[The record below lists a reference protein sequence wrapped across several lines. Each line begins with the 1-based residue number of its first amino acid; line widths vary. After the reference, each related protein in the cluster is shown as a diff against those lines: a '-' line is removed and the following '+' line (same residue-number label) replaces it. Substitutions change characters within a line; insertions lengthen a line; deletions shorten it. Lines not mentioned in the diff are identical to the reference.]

1 MAGLATIVL
10 TPIVDGSPS
19 RNFTLDANNN
29 VMSIGRAS
37 KRDQKGR
44 TPAGDNGWFDSRVMS
59 RDHAEIIFQETN
71 KTIQVEDLGSTHGTW
86 LNNMRLHVHQP
97 AHIFNG
103 DILRFGIDVE
113 RNDGEIFSAL
123 SMRVKMDFQ
132 ARPAPNKASVEDS
145 DLEVI
150 EVAAPVGTHT
160 AKSEAHQEGS
170 TPKLPPCPTEIASI
184 INKDANEAEFST
196 DPIDLTEPDIVERE
210 APNTVESGSD
220 NSESSE
226 DDEKDLESGLES
238 EIEEDDEMPYY
249 SSDADSLDDG
259 SESEACDDA
268 CDETCDYLIDASS
281 MCDDSEQDCIDP
293 ALLMAAN
300 TNNTVCA
307 STSSFVPTGFTGFTG
322 FTGGLNIPP
331 FPAKDQTCATT
342 AVLDCPMLPHPASK
356 NRLPS
361 LSSKSPASQ
370 AQQSST
376 DANPLKRKFPDIE
389 AYESLILTEGT
400 KSADESKVAPPAKR
414 VKSSQSSSSLVAYS
428 TTAVVSAL
436 LGGLGTIVVLA
447 SLPPDYF
454 Q

>member
-1 MAGLATIVL
+1 
-10 TPIVDGSPS
+10 
-19 RNFTLDANNN
+19 
-29 VMSIGRAS
+29 
-37 KRDQKGR
+37 
-44 TPAGDNGWFDSRVMS
+44 
-59 RDHAEIIFQETN
+59 
-71 KTIQVEDLGSTHGTW
+71 
-86 LNNMRLHVHQP
+86 
-97 AHIFNG
+97 
-103 DILRFGIDVE
+103 
-113 RNDGEIFSAL
+113 
-123 SMRVKMDFQ
+123 MRVKMDFQ
-132 ARPAPNKASVEDS
+132 PRHVFWGADFKSGLTFDFFSPAPTKASVEDS

-160 AKSEAHQEGS
+160 TKSEAHQEGS
-170 TPKLPPCPTEIASI
+170 TSKLTPCPTEIASI
-184 INKDANEAEFST
+184 INKDAIEAEFST
-196 DPIDLTEPDIVERE
+196 DPIDLTEPDVVEHE
-210 APNTVESGSD
+210 APNIETGSD

-226 DDEKDLESGLES
+226 DDEKDLESHLES
-238 EIEEDDEMPYY
+238 EIEDDDDEMPYH

-268 CDETCDYLIDASS
+268 CDETCDYLVDASS
-281 MCDDSEQDCIDP
+281 MCDDSEQDYIDP

-342 AVLDCPMLPHPASK
+342 AVLDCPMLPRPASK
-356 NRLPS
+356 SRLPS

-370 AQQSST
+370 NAPSST
-376 DANPLKRKFPDIE
+376 DVNTLKRKLPDNE
-389 AYESLILTEGT
+389 DYESLLLTEGS
-400 KSADESKVAPPAKR
+400 KSADESNVPPPAKR
-414 VKSSQSSSSLVAYS
+414 AKSSQSSSSLAAYS
-428 TTAVVSAL
+428 ATAVVSAL